1 MAQIGTQRSCY
12 AHDNAFSTFVLLKD
26 KSAMTDLFKVIS
38 GKGFFD
44 WLSNLFNRAS
54 DSIGSMKM
62 YPMIRSKLRDFD
74 TSHTLTILKMGGKNW
89 LVKHHTHNI
98 QNYRYEVGKKV
109 FAEAN
114 SFIQYEPYTHISLHL
129 PFLDFIDL
137 PVNELR
143 GKTMYVYYTFDYASG
158 TATAFIEV
166 QSNTDRYILAT
177 KTGKV
182 GVDVAWGKDNSIE
195 NSRNIINTA
204 LSTGI
209 SLVTLGQSGGAS
221 AIAQSVKISRSTAE
235 LSKGLLSIVN
245 STQTRFERGGTVGS
259 YGSIA
264 FDNFKPYLI
273 IKRPKLVPVNETE
286 YARIYGKP
294 LYESRTLSQM
304 RGFTIVDSIHLT
316 NFSNATEPEMREIE
330 NLLKQ
335 GVHL

>member
-1 MAQIGTQRSCY
+1 MAQVGTQRSCY
-12 AHDNAFSTFVLLKD
+12 THDNAFSTYVLLKD
-26 KSAMTDLFKVIS
+26 KSAMTELFKVIS
-38 GKGFFD
+38 GKGFFE

-54 DSIGSMKM
+54 DSIGSIRI
-62 YPMIRSKLRDFD
+62 YPMIRSKLRDFN
-74 TSHTLTILKMGGKNW
+74 TSLTFSVLKMGGKDW
-89 LVKHHTHNI
+89 MVKHHTHNV

-114 SFIQYEPYTHISLHL
+114 SFIQFEPYTQISLHL

-182 GVDVAWGKDNSIE
+182 GVDVAWGKDNSVE

-204 LSTGI
+204 ISTAI
-209 SLVTLGQSGGAS
+209 SLATIYATKGTSAVAQGVAGAR
-221 AIAQSVKISRSTAE
+221 AGAE
-235 LSKGLLSIVN
+235 VGKSLLSIAN

-273 IKRPKLVPVNETE
+273 IKRPKLVPVDETE

-294 LYESRTLSQM
+294 LYESRVLAQVS
-304 RGFTIVDSIHLT
+304 GFTIVDDIHLE
-316 NFSNATEPEMREIE
+316 NLGEATEPEMREIE
-330 NLLKQ
+330 MLLKQ